1 MPTRRDLL
9 RMFPAAAALPASW
22 TTALPL
28 LSATAAEKSA
38 ANEAYWKLVKA
49 QFPLA
54 SGLIYLNAA
63 NVCPASRPVMDRHL
77 EFLRDFHANPSF
89 QNREKYAALAD
100 WVRAKLAA
108 MLGATPQEIA
118 ITRNTSEG
126 TNIVVKGIDLRQGDE
141 VIITAHNHP
150 SNNDSWKVRASRDG
164 FTVKTVAVPVPATS
178 RQGLLDG
185 IAQAVST
192 RTRVIAITH
201 VTNTTGV
208 YYPVKEICAMAG
220 PRNIWVHVDGAQ
232 SFGALDVN
240 LKDIGCDSYSGSAH
254 KWFMGPL
261 EAGVLYVR
269 QDRAAA
275 LWPSIVT
282 AGWSDSLAGARKFE
296 VFGQRDDPRI
306 ASLEAAVDFLA
317 LLGME
322 HVEARMR
329 HLAGRA
335 LKGLNA
341 IAPVE
346 LKTSLDASLAAGVI
360 RFQIRNWKPRAA
372 YDALYARHK
381 MAIADTA
388 SGDSA
393 GLRISPHIYNT
404 AEEIDQAVAAVR
416 ELAG

>member
-1 MPTRRDLL
+1 MPTRRDLFRL
-9 RMFPAAAALPASW
+9 LPAAALPASW
-22 TTALPL
+22 QAVLPL
-28 LSATAAEKSA
+28 LGAPPVHKSPD
-38 ANEAYWKLVKA
+38 NETYWKLVKA

-54 SGLIYLNAA
+54 PGLIYLNAA

-89 QNREKYAALAD
+89 QNREKYAGLAES
-100 WVRAKLAA
+100 VRAKLAA
-108 MLGATPQEIA
+108 LLGAAPEEIA

-126 TNIVVKGIDLRQGDE
+126 TNIVVKGVDLRPGDE

-150 SNNDSWKVRASRDG
+150 SNNDSWKVRAKRDG

-178 RQGLLDG
+178 RQALLDG
-185 IAQAVST
+185 IAQAIT
-192 RTRVIAITH
+192 PRTRVIAVTH

-208 YYPVKEICAMAG
+208 YYPVKEICALAA

-232 SFGALDVN
+232 SFGALNVN
-240 LKDIGCDSYSGSAH
+240 LKQIGCDSYSGSAN

-269 QDRAAA
+269 QDRIGP

-282 AGWSDSLAGARKFE
+282 AGWSDNLKGARKLE

-306 ASLEAAVDFLA
+306 ASLEAAVDFLT

-322 HVEARMR
+322 NVEARMR

-335 LKGLNA
+335 RKGLSE
-341 IAPVE
+341 IAGVE
-346 LKTSLDASLAAGVI
+346 LKTSLDEELAGGVI
-360 RFQIRNWKPRAA
+360 RFQVRNWKPRAA
-372 YDALYARHK
+372 YDTLYARHR

-393 GLRISPHIYNT
+393 GLRFSPHIYNT
-404 AEEIDQAVAAVR
+404 AQEIDHAVGVVR